1 VRSAPFIINTLKGEL
16 LMIKKTRL
24 MFILFVAL
32 ALIAAGCSSDTP
44 SDTEPSSDPG
54 DNDQAAEQPTDE
66 PKLLILNNGG
76 EPTSLDP
83 PIGNDERSYSI
94 LNNVMEGL
102 TRLAKDSPV
111 PEPAMAE
118 DWDISNDGLTY
129 TFYIRQNAYWTN
141 GDPVTAHDFE
151 YAFKRLANPETASPA
166 AHHSYWIAGAEAFNT
181 GEGSEED
188 MLVTAVDDKT
198 LRVTLEYPVD
208 FFLSIVAMPQLFP
221 VHKETVENNPNWANS
236 VDTLVTNG
244 PFKVTEWRHDEEILI
259 EKNEN
264 YWDAGKVNLDAVLF
278 LMIEDSNTAYQLYQN
293 DELHFTSSIP
303 SDLIEQLLDSGETI
317 IFPRSGIEFQ
327 RFNVTQEPFQNKNIR
342 KAFAMA
348 INAQDIVDYVIKG
361 GQTVMNGYVYN
372 EFAHPL
378 GGTWRDQVGSLHE
391 FNPEEARRLLELGM
405 QEEGYTE
412 LPTVTLSYNTSDQ
425 HHDVAQVV
433 QQMLKENLGVEIEL
447 FNQEWAVFLDAQRNL
462 ELQYSRS
469 SFLGGYNDPINY
481 LDNFTT
487 GNPMNRTGWSNEEY
501 DQLVRESYQ
510 TIDAVER
517 FELMQKAEEVFME
530 EAVIVPLYF
539 YNTIFLSKDYVSDI
553 VRHPVGFI
561 ELKWADMR

>member
-1 VRSAPFIINTLKGEL
+1 
-16 LMIKKTRL
+16 MIKKL
-24 MFILFVAL
+24 HFLLVLFVACIL
-32 ALIAAGCSSDTP
+32 VVAGCSSDET
-44 SDTEPSSDPG
+44 SENSEDESVEDP
-54 DNDQAAEQPTDE
+54 QSEQGNETAGDE
-66 PKLLILNNGG
+66 PKILILNNGG

-102 TRLAKDSPV
+102 TRLSKDSPV

-129 TFYIRQNAYWTN
+129 TFYIREDAYWTN

-151 YAFKRLANPETASPA
+151 YSFKRLADPETASPA
-166 AHHSYWIAGAEAFNT
+166 AQHSYWIAGAEAFNS
-181 GEGSEED
+181 GEGTEED
-188 MLVTAVDDKT
+188 VLVTALDDKT
-198 LRVTLEYPVD
+198 LQVTLEYPVD

-221 VHKETVENNPNWANS
+221 VHKETVENNPDWANS

-244 PFKVTEWRHDEEILI
+244 PFKVTEWKHDEEILI
-259 EKNEN
+259 EKNET
-264 YWDAGKVNLDAVLF
+264 YWDADSVNLDGVLF
-278 LMIEDSNTAYQLYQN
+278 LMIDDTNTAYQLYQN

-303 SDLIEQLLDSGETI
+303 SDLIEQLLQSDEAI
-317 IFPRSGIEFQ
+317 IYPRSGIEFQ
-327 RFNVTQEPFQNKNIR
+327 RFNVNQEPFQNKNIR

-348 INAQDIVDYVIKG
+348 INAQDIVDYVVKG

-391 FNPEEARRLLELGM
+391 YNPEEAKRLLELGM
-405 QEEGYTE
+405 EEEGYTE
-412 LPTVTLSYNTSDQ
+412 LPPITLSYNTSEQ
-425 HHDVAQVV
+425 HQNVAQVV
-433 QQMLKENLGVEIEL
+433 QQMLKENLDVDIEL
-447 FNQEWAVFLDAQRNL
+447 FNQEWAVFLEAQRNE

-469 SFLGGYNDPINY
+469 SFLGDYNDPINY
-481 LDNFTT
+481 LENFIT
-487 GNPMNRTGWSNEEY
+487 GSPMNRTGWSNAEY
-501 DQLVRESYQ
+501 DRLIQESYR
-510 TIDAVER
+510 TIDAVQR
-517 FELMQKAEEVFME
+517 FELMQQAEELFME

-539 YNTIFLSKDYVSDI
+539 YNTIFLSKDYVSGV

-561 ELKWADMR
+561 ELKWADMK